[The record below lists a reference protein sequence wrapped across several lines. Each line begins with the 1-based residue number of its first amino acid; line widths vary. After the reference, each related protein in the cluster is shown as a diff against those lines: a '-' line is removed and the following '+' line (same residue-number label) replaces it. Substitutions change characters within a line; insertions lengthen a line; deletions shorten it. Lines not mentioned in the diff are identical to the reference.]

1 MPWKVSSI
9 MSQRMEFVKLLEAGT
24 VPLAELCRRFG
35 ISRKTGYKWRDRYRQ
50 AGEAGLADRS
60 RRPRAAPRR
69 SPPAVERQVLG
80 VRSRHPCWGGRKIR
94 RVLQDRGGRTVPSA
108 STITAILRR
117 HDRLGTPPTAGA
129 RPWQRFEQPA
139 PNDLWQMDFKG
150 YFALAD
156 GHCHPLTVL
165 DDHSRYCLGLRACG
179 DERGRT
185 VQAELTTLF
194 RQYGLPRRMLMDN
207 GSPWGCDTAH
217 PWTPLTVWLL
227 RLGVDVSHG
236 RPYHPQTQGKDE
248 RFHRT
253 LKDEVLAGRR
263 FDDIADAQS
272 AFDAWREIYN
282 AKRPHEAIG
291 METPAQRYQ
300 PSSRAMPDTVAP
312 PDYGPDA
319 TVRTVDANGR
329 LSFKGRLLR
338 SSKAFAGKRLAIH
351 ATQTDGV
358 FSLHY
363 RTHIIATF
371 DLNDPPQPVHHLPEQ
386 VFTLSPV

>member
-1 MPWKVSSI
+1 MPFQECSRVSE
-9 MSQRMEFVKLLEAGT
+9 RTEFCRLASRPEANIR
-24 VPLAELCRRFG
+24 ELCRRFG
-35 ISRKTGYKWRDRYRQ
+35 IGAATGYKWLGRYRA
-50 AGEAGLADRS
+50 AGAAGLVDRS
-60 RRPRAAPRR
+60 RRPLSSPGQTEAALEAAVLAVRAEH
-69 SPPAVERQVLG
+69 PA
-80 VRSRHPCWGGRKIR
+80 WGGRKIR
-94 RVLQDRGGRTVPSA
+94 RVLEREGGVVPAA

-117 HDRLGTPPTAGA
+117 HGRLDGPGTGEKRAF
-129 RPWQRFEQPA
+129 QRFEHEA
-139 PNDLWQMDFKG
+139 PNELWQMDFKG
-150 YFALAD
+150 WFALD
-156 GHCHPLTVL
+156 RGRCHPLTVL
-165 DDHSRYCLGLRACG
+165 DDHSRYALAIGACG
-179 DERGRT
+179 NQQEAT
-185 VQAELTTLF
+185 VRARLEAVF
-194 RQYGLPRRMLMDN
+194 RRYGLPRRILADN
-207 GSPWGCDTAH
+207 GPPWGTAGQGLY
-217 PWTPLTVWLL
+217 TALGIWLL
-227 RLGVDVSHG
+227 DLDIRLSHG